1 MKLTTFRKP
10 DDERRFDEIYA
21 RLRAERWPSPPSETD
36 VGTRLGTAHVFSWPG
51 DGVPLLLL
59 PGWGATSLM
68 WAPMLVHGFGG
79 RPVHCVDVI
88 GDVGLSVQRAPIAT
102 LSDHLPWLDAVAVGL
117 DLDRVHIVGSSY
129 GALLTLVW
137 AGRTPERVA
146 TATLLDPGGLVDI
159 DMKRFIAWG
168 MKVFAAAVA
177 PMPIRRRAAER
188 LHARMIL
195 DTDLFQ
201 LGRLANFATAHH
213 DAPDAAAA
221 LPDAAL
227 RAVTSPTLAL
237 LAEHSAIMRPEAAAA
252 RARALLPDVTVEI
265 VPDAGHG
272 LPFDDAAV
280 VAARVR
286 RFLDAYGAG
295 NRPATG

>member
-1 MKLTTFRKP
+1 MSAAVDYDLAVRRGQLWFRPLSAIPAVRRGFLLHP
-10 DDERRFDEIYA
+10 DDENDPY
-21 RLRAERWPSPPSETD
+21 
-36 VGTRLGTAHVFSWPG
+36 VF
-51 DGVPLLLL
+51 
-59 PGWGATSLM
+59 
-68 WAPMLVHGFGG
+68 
-79 RPVHCVDVI
+79 R
-88 GDVGLSVQRAPIAT
+88 
-102 LSDHLPWLDAVAVGL
+102 L
-117 DLDRVHIVGSSY
+117 DLTDPENPRLAGSFDGAGEFTHPHSY
-129 GALLTLVW
+129 ERLPNGNVLATYQ
-137 AGRTPERVA
+137 GRGEQNV
-146 TATLLDPGGLVDI
+146 DPGGLVDI

-195 DTDLFQ
+195 DADLFQ
-201 LGRLANFATAHH
+201 LGRLANFATARH
-213 DAPDAAAA
+213 DAPDGAAA

-272 LPFDDAAV
+272 LPLDDAAV